1 MRFMH
6 LADLH
11 IGKVLNGFSL
21 IEDQRFALDELVRYA
36 AEQKLDAIVLAGD
49 LYDKAAPSAE
59 AVALV
64 DELFTRIAATGIPC
78 LAIPGNHDSADRVG
92 YASGLLAHE
101 GIHVPAR
108 YDGSVSHVTLSDEFG
123 PVVFWLLPFL
133 KPAQVRPYFPNDD
146 IGSDYT
152 KALSSALSACDVDPD
167 VRNIL
172 IAHQNVSYAGRGPER
187 SDSEFVV
194 GGLDN
199 VDAGAF
205 GAFDYVALGHIHRPQ
220 RIGRDTV
227 RYAGSLLKYSF
238 SEIRYPKS
246 ACIVTLGSKGSC
258 SVELHPITP
267 LHDLREISGPL
278 DKLCENDVAA
288 AQNADDYL
296 SVVLTDD
303 APRIDALG
311 RLRAHYPNVMAVT
324 YASERERAAAGEPA
338 PDDAS
343 SRDGLS
349 LDPLAL
355 FERFFEQQTGAKLS
369 EQQLKIAE
377 TELSRACD
385 QDFSDERSRA

>member
-21 IEDQRFALDELVRYA
+21 IEDQRFALAQLMDYA
-36 AEQKLDAIVLAGD
+36 AAQKLDAIVLAGD

-59 AVALV
+59 AVALL
-64 DELFTRIAATGIPC
+64 DELLTRIAATGIPC

-108 YDGSVSHVTLSDEFG
+108 YDGAVAHVELADEYG

-133 KPAQVRPYFPNDD
+133 KPAQVRPYFPDDD

-152 KALSSALSACDVDPD
+152 AALASALSACDVDPAK
-167 VRNIL
+167 RNVL
-172 IAHQNVSYAGRGPER
+172 VAHQNVSYAGRGPIR
-187 SDSEFVV
+187 SDSEFSV

-199 VDAGAF
+199 VDATAF
-205 GAFDYVALGHIHRPQ
+205 DAFDYVALGHIHRPQ

-227 RYAGSLLKYSF
+227 RYAGSLLKYSL

-246 ACIVTLGSKGSC
+246 ACIVTLGPKGQC
-258 SVELHPITP
+258 SVDLHPITP

-278 DKLCENDVAA
+278 NKLCDDDVVAG
-288 AQNADDYL
+288 QDADDYL
-296 SVVLTDD
+296 SVVLTDEE
-303 APRIDALG
+303 PRIDALG
-311 RLRAHYPNVMAVT
+311 RLRARYPNVLSVT
-324 YASERERAAAGEPA
+324 YASERERTAEAPAASEDGTS
-338 PDDAS
+338 DDLA
-343 SRDGLS
+343 LN
-349 LDPLAL
+349 PLAL
-355 FERFFEQQTGAKLS
+355 FERFFEQQTGAALS
-369 EQQLKIAE
+369 EDQRAIARA
-377 TELSRACD
+377 ELERACE
-385 QDFSDERSRA
+385 QDFSDEGRRA